1 MGTANSSA
9 NSMTAVGNGADLD
22 WNPQSQ
28 QPEMLE
34 AKIDR
39 IEKNISEIFTGIKQI
54 KDLLEK
60 SSNANLPARK
70 RERSDDDNDG
80 PKYDPN
86 AVYVVGTPTLPKNVT
101 EWEIRNI
108 FEQFGEIVDV
118 MIQNPSQG
126 SNYIYVFFR
135 HPEHATNALRVNARI
150 GESLILCER
159 KKFNKR
165 RTRFLYQNNGNP
177 SEFYPQENYNSF
189 SQNSHPMGYDK
200 MMAPAP
206 CPNYSY
212 PQNMR
217 NNYY

>member
-70 RERSDDDNDG
+70 REKTDDDNRKRERSNDDSDG

-86 AVYVVGTPTLPKNVT
+86 AVYVVGTPTLPKKCN
-101 EWEIRNI
+101 R
-108 FEQFGEIVDV
+108 
-118 MIQNPSQG
+118 M
-126 SNYIYVFFR
+126 
-135 HPEHATNALRVNARI
+135 
-150 GESLILCER
+150 
-159 KKFNKR
+159 
-165 RTRFLYQNNGNP
+165 GNP
-177 SEFYPQENYNSF
+177 KHFR
-189 SQNSHPMGYDK
+189 
-200 MMAPAP
+200 AIW
-206 CPNYSY
+206 
-212 PQNMR
+212 
-217 NNYY
+217 